1 MRCHHRLRPDQSVSK
16 TVLAWWQRVERLVS
30 EGDINSGTVFNTW
43 PCSQLERYY
52 QRANL
57 CFGVFFHGHVFAVPL
72 YVSSV
77 SGWVKRSV
85 FFWVLILYQ
94 SVHEIFIVEADRWI
108 SKALQMAYWFC
119 GLTGH
124 WETDRGCYCN
134 LKMLQSIDI
143 MQRTLTASLWKTKSQ
158 LSIFP
163 KVKTC
168 KSIAHV
174 TKCWL

>member
-1 MRCHHRLRPDQSVSK
+1 MYLCGYLESLGPVIRTSLFTSLYIVLQCHSAWKRIWDCARVV
-16 TVLAWWQRVERLVS
+16 TVCWMSCQC
-30 EGDINSGTVFNTW
+30 GDINSRTVFNTW
-43 PCSQLERYY
+43 LCLQRERYY

-72 YVSSV
+72 YVSSM
-77 SGWVKRSV
+77 SGWVKRSG

-108 SKALQMAYWFC
+108 SKAYQMAYWFC

-124 WETDRGCYCN
+124 WDTDWGCYCD

-143 MQRTLTASLWKTKSQ
+143 IQQTNSPLTASLEK
-158 LSIFP
+158 
-163 KVKTC
+163 
-168 KSIAHV
+168 
-174 TKCWL
+174 